1 VNSGEAKNV
10 EGGFSVP
17 EKKSKKKRGE
27 R

>member
-1 VNSGEAKNV
+1 VNSGEGKNV